1 MIRFRPNH
9 SAPTREPAI
18 AVTLRFS
25 PADLRRCRFAV
36 SPAFET
42 LSAVRVA
49 SGQQPP
55 DHHRPWLDSVRPRLD
70 GPDALD
76 LRPLTLLQPRRGY
89 TPDFLSPPPTGPQA
103 RFEDELTRIAATPPE
118 QVHAEIARSLRETP
132 GAAGTAT
139 GRLLLG
145 DPELV
150 LPMLTGLIRTAWTTL
165 VEPVWPRVRALLD
178 ADVAFQTRR
187 LAEGGLDRLFAE
199 LHPMLRW
206 QDNVLTRVRG
216 DDDHR
221 DLDGEGLVLMPS
233 AFKWQE
239 VVVIVDPPWQP
250 TVVYPVRG
258 LGTLW
263 PSRPSASKDGTP
275 DGTPD
280 GTAALARLIGR
291 TRAALLTGLDTP
303 ASTQLL
309 AHRYALAPGTV
320 SEHLTVLRDAGFV
333 VGERHRH
340 EIRYRRT
347 ELGTAAANARR
358 APSR

>member
-1 MIRFRPNH
+1 MIRVRPNH
-9 SAPTREPAI
+9 SPPTPEPDI

-42 LSAVRVA
+42 LSAVRVTT
-49 SGQQPP
+49 GQQPP
-55 DHHRPWLDSVRPRLD
+55 DHHRPWLDSVRPRLV

-76 LRPLTLLQPRRGY
+76 LRPLALLQPRRGY
-89 TPDFLSPPPTGPQA
+89 TPDFLSPPPSGPQA
-103 RFEDELTRIAATPPE
+103 RFEDELTRIAATPPV
-118 QVHAEIARSLRETP
+118 QVRAEIVRSLRETP
-132 GAAGTAT
+132 GAAGTAA

-145 DPELV
+145 DPGQV
-150 LPMLTGLIRTAWTTL
+150 LRLLTGLIRSAWTTL
-165 VEPVWPRVRALLD
+165 VEPVWPQVRALLD
-178 ADVAFQTRR
+178 ADVAFQSRR

-216 DDDHR
+216 EDDHR

-233 AFKWQE
+233 VFKWQE

-263 PSRPSASKDGTP
+263 QSRSVGTP
-275 DGTPD
+275 TGPD
-280 GTAALARLIGR
+280 RTAALARLIGR
-291 TRAALLTGLDTP
+291 TRAALLTGLDSP

-320 SEHLTVLRDAGFV
+320 SEHLTILRDAGFV

-347 ELGTAAANARR
+347 ELGTAAVHVASHAQR